1 MLRHGG
7 CHGQDNILRRALI
20 KGIGTRQHRA
30 AGALVAALLSVTV
43 NLRLHGE
50 HRWQAV
56 VQEPGSKGRE
66 IHGLAIVCL

>member
-7 CHGQDNILRRALI
+7 CHGQDNILQRALI

-50 HRWQAV
+50 HRWQAGA
-56 VQEPGSKGRE
+56 EGGGAGR
-66 IHGLAIVCL
+66 GLPPL